1 MKHIPLLFL
10 LIFTFTFCQG
20 QTLDNR
26 IREIQKECIA
36 INKSNTQ
43 SIDSIEINDE
53 STDGGLLKI
62 FRDPSGKISK
72 MIVWYYGETGKL
84 IQEYYLRNE
93 KLFYTITQ
101 KYEYNR
107 PYYWDAQKAKE
118 LGDSVAFD
126 SSKSII
132 IENKYYFDTNENLV
146 QWIDK
151 DQTIIQSNQILNPLN
166 IKIMEEFEGLKKR

>member
-1 MKHIPLLFL
+1 MLF
-10 LIFTFTFCQG
+10 FTFTVCQG

-26 IREIQKECIA
+26 IREIQKECNA
-36 INKSNTQ
+36 INKSNIQ

-72 MIVWYYGETGKL
+72 MVVWYYGETGKL
-84 IQEYYLRNE
+84 MQEYYLKNE
-93 KLFYTITQ
+93 KLFFSFTQ
-101 KYEYNR
+101 NYEYNR

-126 SSKSII
+126 YSKSLI
-132 IENKYYFDTNENLV
+132 IENKYYFDKNENLI
-146 QWIDK
+146 QWINK
-151 DQTIIQSNQILNPLN
+151 DQTIIQSEQILKPLN
-166 IKIMEEFEGLKKR
+166 IKTLDEFERLKKKIK